1 MKSRPTQFG
10 ARENT
15 ASSRQHASRLAVRS
29 PLQESLR
36 TIEGPR
42 DPVEARA
49 SALCELEVFDLTGAD
64 TTNEATGERREGVA
78 ASSCTA
84 ATESAHCSKDAPSVV
99 SHGESRRAPHVQSNT
114 EFEPLL
120 DVAEAARLLRIHPKT
135 LRVKASHGI
144 IPAVQ
149 IGRVWRFRVS
159 ALNRWLE
166 EISR

>member
-1 MKSRPTQFG
+1 MKSRPTQLG
-10 ARENT
+10 ERENT
-15 ASSRQHASRLAVRS
+15 ASSTQHASRLAVPS

-49 SALCELEVFDLTGAD
+49 SAPCDLEVFDLTGAD
-64 TTNEATGERREGVA
+64 TTNEATGERREGEGVA
-78 ASSCTA
+78 ASGCPA
-84 ATESAHCSKDAPSVV
+84 AAA
-99 SHGESRRAPHVQSNT
+99 SRRAPHLQSNT
-114 EFEPLL
+114 DFEPLL

-166 EISR
+166 GLSR

>member
-1 MKSRPTQFG
+1 MKSRPTQLVE
-10 ARENT
+10 RENT

-36 TIEGPR
+36 AIEGPR
-42 DPVEARA
+42 DPVEAGA
-49 SALCELEVFDLTGAD
+49 SARCDLGVFDLTGAA
-64 TTNEATGERREGVA
+64 TTNETTGERREGVA
-78 ASSCTA
+78 ASGSPA
-84 ATESAHCSKDAPSVV
+84 AAESADCSKDAPSVV

-144 IPAVQ
+144 IPAVR
-149 IGRVWRFRVS
+149 IGRVWRFRAS

-166 EISR
+166 GISR